1 MRMASL
7 ALLAITVAI
16 SALFAQN
23 VQNPSRAVPNSTTNS
38 PVDQSIVRQR
48 YRTIQIDEFDVKQG
62 IEFPSEYL
70 KKAHDEIVK
79 QLSNAKIFDKVLQA
93 GQQPAQAGTPVIRL
107 SGTIHNYTPG
117 SRSKRY
123 IGGGFGAGAAE
134 VDAQVAFVDA
144 ATGQRLRTEEL
155 RAVFTGGV
163 FGGSEDKIADE
174 VARRVVLQTRFML
187 DRKLFPLPPPGS
199 SGTTTSNSA
208 LPSRAPDRRTVTM
221 NAKNWSEGEQRLEQE
236 AMAGYRV
243 VDFSLTGKSTA
254 DVGLEKVATAPEQY
268 QYRWVHIRLSTHLQ
282 KEVNKATAEGFH
294 AFPQSL
300 GVLVPYLT
308 VLMEKPPGQSAIHYQ
323 YLVTE
328 PMSMSHAQ
336 KDAERYQREGYTL
349 LDETEFGVHILLFEK
364 TSEGTNK

>member
-7 ALLAITVAI
+7 AFLAITVAI

-70 KKAHDEIVK
+70 KKAHNEIVK
-79 QLSNAKIFDKVLQA
+79 QLSSAKIFDEVLQA

-174 VARRVVLQTRFML
+174 LARRVVLQTRFML
-187 DRKLFPLPPPGS
+187 DRKLPPPGS

-208 LPSRAPDRRTVTM
+208 LPSPATDRHTVTM
-221 NAKNWSEGEQRLEQE
+221 NAKNWSEGEQKIEQE
-236 AMAGYRV
+236 AAAGYRV
-243 VDFSLTGKSTA
+243 VNFSLTGKSTA
-254 DVGLEKVATAPEQY
+254 DVELEKLATPPDVY

-282 KEVNKATAEGFH
+282 KEVRRATAEGFH

-300 GVLVPYLT
+300 AVLVPYLT
-308 VLMEKPPGQSAIHYQ
+308 VLMEKPPGPPTIQYQ

-336 KDAERYQREGYTL
+336 KDAETHQREGYTL
-349 LDETEFGVHILLFEK
+349 LDETEFGMHILLFEK
-364 TSEGTNK
+364 TTEGTSK